1 MMTLKKI
8 VKLAAGALL
17 LLLAVLIA
25 RALLLSSLQVRADA
39 APGGE
44 APVDANAAAA
54 RLAGALRF
62 QTISE
67 EGTGPVY
74 AEPFLKLH
82 QYLQD
87 SFPRAHAALTREV
100 VAGYSLLYTWPGT
113 NPALPP
119 LLLMYHLDVVPVE
132 AGTETSWTQPPFGGV
147 IAGGF
152 VWGRGALDDKVGVT
166 AILEAVEALAAQG
179 FRPERTVYL
188 AFGHDEE
195 VGGLQGAH
203 SLAALLAQ
211 RGVHPLFLLDEG
223 GAIVVGMVPGIEHPV
238 ALVGTEEKGFV
249 NIELTADSPG
259 GHSSMPPPHTAI
271 GLVAAAVQALE
282 AHPMPSRITGATR
295 ASFAYLAPEMTF
307 GQKLILAN
315 LWLFGPLAE
324 RDFASQPAG
333 NARIRTT
340 TAATLI
346 SGGVKENV
354 LPLRARAVVNF
365 RILPGDTVASVLAH
379 VRNEVRNSV
388 GSGVKVS
395 QQGTHAVD
403 PSPESDPAAPEFRLL
418 QRTVSET
425 LPGAVTAPNLL
436 SGGTDTRHY
445 EMLTRNVYRFLPIRM
460 TDEDLSRLHG
470 TNERVRIDDYA
481 TAVRFY
487 MRLMRNAAGG
497 QPHA

>member
-1 MMTLKKI
+1 MKRI
-8 VKLAAGALL
+8 FQ
-17 LLLAVLIA
+17 LAVAALVLLVAVLVA
-25 RALLLSSLQVRADA
+25 RALLLSSRQVRAEAVPGDA
-39 APGGE
+39 I
-44 APVDANAAAA
+44 DANAAA
-54 RLAGALRF
+54 RLVGALRF

-67 EGTGPVY
+67 EGTGPVD

-87 SFPRAHAALTREV
+87 SFPHAHAALTREV

-119 LLLMYHLDVVPVE
+119 LLLMSHLDVVPVE
-132 AGTETSWTQPPFGGV
+132 AGTERSWTQPPFGGV
-147 IAGGF
+147 IGDGF

-223 GAIVVGMVPGIEHPV
+223 GAIVEGMVPGIEHPV

-249 NIELTADSPG
+249 NVELTADSTG

-379 VRNEVRNSV
+379 VRNTV
-388 GSGVKVS
+388 GPGVKVS
-395 QQGTHAVD
+395 PEGNHAVD
-403 PSPESDPAAPEFRLL
+403 PSPEADPAAPEFRLL

-445 EMLTRNVYRFLPIRM
+445 ETLTRNVYRFLPIRM
-460 TDEDLSRLHG
+460 TGEDLSRLHG

-481 TAVRFY
+481 VAVRFY
-487 MRLMRNAAGG
+487 ARLMRNAAGG
-497 QPHA
+497 SRAAEKVRSSGS